1 MHAKNTKYTFIRY
14 KNINKIYTRHT
25 NFIRN
30 LYMKYMKYI
39 YSYMHMKKNYIS
51 NISNILSNFNF
62 FRNF

>member
-14 KNINKIYTRHT
+14 KNINKIYARHT

-30 LYMKYMKYI
+30 LYMKYV
-39 YSYMHMKKNYIS
+39 HMKKNY
-51 NISNILSNFNF
+51 ISNILSNFNF

>member
-30 LYMKYMKYI
+30 LYMKYM
-39 YSYMHMKKNYIS
+39 HMKKNYIS